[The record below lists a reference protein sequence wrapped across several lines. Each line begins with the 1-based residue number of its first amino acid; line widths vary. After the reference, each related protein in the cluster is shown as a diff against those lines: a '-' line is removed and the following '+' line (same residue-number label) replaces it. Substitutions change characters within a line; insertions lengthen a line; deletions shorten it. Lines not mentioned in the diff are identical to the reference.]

1 MRHKSVMGTLFLTLV
16 AFVGL
21 AVAQPGGG
29 GSKGAG
35 KPADDPPAAKTAAA
49 SEEAARPVQQE
60 VDGDQAYK
68 ANCTR
73 CHTAPR
79 KFSAREMVTVMR
91 HMRIRA
97 NLTKAEEEAILR
109 YLTR

>member
-1 MRHKSVMGTLFLTLV
+1 MKRKSVIGTLFLALV
-16 AFVGL
+16 AFAVL

-29 GSKGAG
+29 SKAAG
-35 KPADDPPAAKTAAA
+35 KTANDPPVAKTAAA
-49 SEEAARPVQQE
+49 TEGPARPVQQA

-68 ANCTR
+68 ANCMR

-79 KFSAREMVTVMR
+79 KFSAHEMVTVMR
-91 HMRIRA
+91 HMRVRA
-97 NLTKAEEEAILR
+97 NLTKAEEQAILR

>member
-1 MRHKSVMGTLFLTLV
+1 MKRKSVIGMLFFALV
-16 AFVGL
+16 AFAVL
-21 AVAQPGGG
+21 AAAQPGGG
-29 GSKGAG
+29 GSKAAG
-35 KPADDPPAAKTAAA
+35 KAADDPPPATTAAA
-49 SEEAARPVQQE
+49 SEEPARPVRQE

-68 ANCTR
+68 ANCMR

-91 HMRIRA
+91 HMRVRA
-97 NLTKAEEEAILR
+97 NLTKAEEQAILR